1 MIVYSKQLTNRKNS
15 ATITTVEYTV
25 QYRVGLDGSAL
36 LYCYTVY
43 KHTFSH
49 VRGEIMANSK
59 GKNTVSAVEEIARPI
74 AEDLGLDIWDIR
86 YLKEGSQWYLRIFID
101 KDGGVDINDCERM
114 SRALD
119 EPLDKADPI
128 DGEYILEVSSPGIE
142 RELLKPEHFSAFI
155 GADIMVKMIRPI
167 DGIGKE
173 FKGVLT
179 SYDDGEVTITDHS
192 GENTVTVNKKDAA
205 YIKLDDFD

>member
-1 MIVYSKQLTNRKNS
+1 MKKLAGT
-15 ATITTVEYTV
+15 
-25 QYRVGLDGSAL
+25 
-36 LYCYTVY
+36 
-43 KHTFSH
+43 
-49 VRGEIMANSK
+49 
-59 GKNTVSAVEEIARPI
+59 IARPI
-74 AEDLGLDIWDIR
+74 ADDLGLRIWDVR
-86 YLKEGSQWYLRIFID
+86 YLKEGSQWYLRVFID

-119 EPLDKADPI
+119 EPLDQADPI

-142 RELLKPEHFSAFI
+142 RELVKPEHFAAFI

-179 SYDDGEVTITDHS
+179 AFEDGEVTVTDHS
-192 GENTVTVNKKDAA
+192 GENTVTINKKDAA

>member
-1 MIVYSKQLTNRKNS
+1 M
-15 ATITTVEYTV
+15 
-25 QYRVGLDGSAL
+25 
-36 LYCYTVY
+36 
-43 KHTFSH
+43 
-49 VRGEIMANSK
+49 MANSK
-59 GKNTVSAVEEIARPI
+59 GKNTVSLVEEIARPI
-74 AEDLGLDIWDIR
+74 AEELGLEIWDVR
-86 YLKEGSQWYLRIFID
+86 YLKEGSQWFLRIFID

-142 RELLKPEHFSAFI
+142 RELIKPEHFAAFI

-167 DGIGKE
+167 EGIGKE

-179 SYDDGEVTITDHS
+179 AYEDGEVTIADHS
-192 GENTVTVNKKDAA
+192 GENTVTISKKDAA

>member
-1 MIVYSKQLTNRKNS
+1 
-15 ATITTVEYTV
+15 
-25 QYRVGLDGSAL
+25 
-36 LYCYTVY
+36 
-43 KHTFSH
+43 
-49 VRGEIMANSK
+49 MAGNK
-59 GKNTVSAVEEIARPI
+59 GKNTVTTVEEIARPI
-74 AEDLGLDIWDIR
+74 AEELGLEIWDVR
-86 YLKEGSQWYLRIFID
+86 YLKEGSQWFLRIFID

-142 RELLKPEHFSAFI
+142 RELVRPEHFEAFI
-155 GADIMVKMIRPI
+155 GADIMVKMIRPLE
-167 DGIGKE
+167 GVGKE

-179 SYDDGEVTITDHS
+179 AYSDGDVTITDHS
-192 GENTVTVNKKDAA
+192 GENTVTIRKKDAA